1 MIRNNTL
8 YIGHVKASTIAD
20 EYGTPLY
27 VYNSDRIRK
36 NYNSLIKNIRY
47 WKTEIYYACK
57 ANYNL
62 TILKILK
69 DLGSGIDAVSPGE
82 VYLVLK
88 AGFSSTKILFT
99 GNNVTDE
106 EMKFVKEHDVLINID
121 SLSQLK
127 RYGKN
132 YPNSE
137 ISVRINPNVG
147 AGHHPHVITGGPKSK
162 FGIYYSR
169 RDEIKRIASH
179 YNLKIVGL
187 HMHIGSGILKPE
199 PFFLGIESLLN
210 TAKGFCDLEF
220 IDIGGGL
227 GIPYKPQ
234 EKPLD
239 LKKFG
244 QKLSKI
250 FDSYAKTHGK
260 VALRL
265 EPGRYLVAGSGVLLT
280 RVNTVKKTQH
290 RIFIGTDTGFNHLI
304 RPILYGA
311 HHEIVVAN
319 KAGWE
324 KTQKVDVCGNIC
336 ESGDFF
342 ARNRIMP
349 EIDEGD
355 LLAIMDVGAYGFSM
369 SSNYNFRPR
378 PAEVLVSSN
387 KVKIIRRRETVE
399 DMLRYFR

>member
-1 MIRNNTL
+1 M
-8 YIGHVKASTIAD
+8 
-20 EYGTPLY
+20 
-27 VYNSDRIRK
+27 
-36 NYNSLIKNIRY
+36 
-47 WKTEIYYACK
+47 
-57 ANYNL
+57 

-69 DLGSGIDAVSPGE
+69 DLGAGIDAVSPGE
-82 VYLVLK
+82 VYLALK
-88 AGFSSTKILFT
+88 AGFSPNKILFT

-106 EMKFVKEHDVLINID
+106 EMKFVKKHDVLINID

-179 YNLKIVGL
+179 YKLKIVGL

-199 PFFLGIESLLN
+199 PFLSGTESLLN

-227 GIPYKPQ
+227 GIQYNSQ
-234 EKPLD
+234 EKPID
-239 LKKFG
+239 LKNFG

-265 EPGRYLVAGSGVLLT
+265 EPGRYLVAGSGILLT
-280 RVNTVKKTQH
+280 RVNTVKKTPY
-290 RIFIGTDTGFNHLI
+290 RTFIGTDTGFNHLI

-311 HHEIVVAN
+311 HHEIIVAN
-319 KAGWE
+319 KAGQE
-324 KTQKVDVCGNIC
+324 RTQKVDVCGNVC

-342 ARNRIMP
+342 ARDRIMP

-387 KVKIIRRRETVE
+387 KVKIIRRRKTVE